1 MADDNFYVGTH
12 EKTPVPAPKKRNVV
26 PNKVK
31 AVAKSTT
38 ASEVKR
44 PKPRPLRRTYAVE
57 NLANE
62 VCASHRG
69 GESGDEADAVD
80 QIDQHREKQKVI
92 DHGSPAE
99 LIGGDTVD
107 DSNAESDSGP
117 PVKKTKVR
125 NKEVEVKEKKAKKKK
140 ESIRDAIE
148 AAQQED
154 YGNTKDNLSRKRPSH
169 VDNMPVIT
177 WKGKGKPITG
187 SNQNTDEHGH
197 RWEKATR

>member
-1 MADDNFYVGTH
+1 MADDNVYVGIH

-38 ASEVKR
+38 AESEVKHQR

-57 NLANE
+57 DLANE
-62 VCASHRG
+62 A
-69 GESGDEADAVD
+69 GESDDEAD
-80 QIDQHREKQKVI
+80 QIDQHRERQKVI

-99 LIGGDTVD
+99 LIGGDIVD
-107 DSNAESDSGP
+107 DSNAESDGGP
-117 PVKKTKVR
+117 PLKKTKKVR
-125 NKEVEVKEKKAKKKK
+125 NKEVEVKEVEVKEKKAKKKK

-154 YGNTKDNLSRKRPSH
+154 YGNTRDSLSRKRPSH

-187 SNQNTDEHGH
+187 SNQNTDERGH